1 MSSPIAS
8 RARTRVALRTCRT
21 AAGLGYR
28 AFFSFA
34 PNPDPSPSRKNNWL
48 RVGQPTH
55 RDHGVCWPVF
65 FDGNSCRPPTLQT
78 GVGKRRNA
86 MTRVQ
91 EPRSWEQPAA
101 IDLRDREAVGYW
113 TEKLQVTPRELE
125 EVVERVSL
133 SAHAE
138 ERGLEA

>member
-1 MSSPIAS
+1 
-8 RARTRVALRTCRT
+8 
-21 AAGLGYR
+21 
-28 AFFSFA
+28 
-34 PNPDPSPSRKNNWL
+34 
-48 RVGQPTH
+48 
-55 RDHGVCWPVF
+55 
-65 FDGNSCRPPTLQT
+65 
-78 GVGKRRNA
+78 

-91 EPRSWEQPAA
+91 EPRSWEPPAD